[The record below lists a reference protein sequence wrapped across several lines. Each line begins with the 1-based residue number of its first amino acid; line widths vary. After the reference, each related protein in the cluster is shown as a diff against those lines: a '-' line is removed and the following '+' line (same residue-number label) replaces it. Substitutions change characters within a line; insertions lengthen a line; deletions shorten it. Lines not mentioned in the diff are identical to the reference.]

1 MAKVKDRNLGLGRLY
16 AKALLDLAEEQG
28 SADELLEE
36 LTALAGYLAGHP
48 ELEELFGSPLV
59 EEEARARTIEKVF
72 RGNAS
77 DLLVDALQ
85 VIHRKGRLGSL
96 RAIAEATRQELRDRR
111 NQVDAMVRT
120 AVPLSADL
128 RGRLTES
135 LARFTG
141 RTPTLFEKV
150 DPALIGGMV
159 VEVAGT
165 KIDTSVASRLKGLG
179 AALERRA
186 SEEIH
191 RGSAAHISEERS

>member
-1 MAKVKDRNLGLGRLY
+1 MAKADRNLGLGRLY
-16 AKALLDLAEEQG
+16 AKALLDLAEEKGQ
-28 SADELLEE
+28 ADELLEE
-36 LTALAGYLAGHP
+36 LTALSGYLASHP

-59 EEEARARTIEKVF
+59 EKEARGRTIEKIF

-96 RAIAEATRQELRDRR
+96 RAITEACRQELRDRR
-111 NQVDAMVRT
+111 GMVDAQVRT
-120 AVPLSADL
+120 AVPLTADL
-128 RGRLTES
+128 RAKLTAS

-141 RTPTLFEKV
+141 RKPTLFEKV
-150 DPALIGGMV
+150 DPSLIGGIV

-165 KIDTSVASRLKGLG
+165 KIDTSVASRLRGLG

-191 RGSAAHISEERS
+191 RGAAAHISESRDR

>member
-1 MAKVKDRNLGLGRLY
+1 MSNVDDRSLGLGRLY
-16 AKALLDLAEEQG
+16 ARSILDLAEEQG
-28 SADELLEE
+28 GADVLLDELTGLAQYLESNS
-36 LTALAGYLAGHP
+36 
-48 ELEELFGSPLV
+48 ELETFFGSPLV
-59 EEEARARTIEKVF
+59 EDETRARTIEKIF
-72 RGNAS
+72 RGRAS

-85 VIHRKGRLGSL
+85 VINRKGRLGAL
-96 RAIAEATRQELRDRR
+96 RAIAEAYRQELRDRR
-111 NQVDAMVRT
+111 GLVDAVVRT
-120 AVPLSADL
+120 AVPLNDSL
-128 RGRLTES
+128 RAGLTDS

-141 RTPTLFEKV
+141 RQPTLIEKV

-191 RGSAAHISEERS
+191 RGAVAYSE